1 MHKMNLT
8 KFHIHLRF
16 KKKTSQQS
24 RNKTKL
30 LDLINR
36 STKKPTANIKLN
48 VIWLNTFPQRLGII
62 QIYALL
68 QLQFAIS
75 LEIIIRQMI
84 EIKEISLYVDIS
96 SKAARTNIYV

>member
-1 MHKMNLT
+1 
-8 KFHIHLRF
+8 
-16 KKKTSQQS
+16 
-24 RNKTKL
+24 L

-84 EIKEISLYVDIS
+84 EIKEISLYVDNV
-96 SKAARTNIYV
+96 TIYVAVPKQSIQKLLELIYMFNKVSE